1 MIFHF
6 FCKSHLWE
14 TINKYSLLY
23 STMEGKKTAGRQKIP
38 LEKIKKEANRYA
50 SFSKRRS
57 GLYKKASE
65 LVRECGVDLGI
76 VLSSPTGKP
85 YSFAHPTTDAV
96 IDRFINPTRELDL
109 GAQLVAAE
117 VRNSV
122 IQNNG
127 RLNEFD
133 AREKAAK
140 EKIRSIDQMNEAR
153 TRGWWESMDQLNAK
167 DITKFEDLLDI
178 TKVFLNVQLKQLE
191 NGASYFLQSPPE
203 DADN

>member
-1 MIFHF
+1 
-6 FCKSHLWE
+6 
-14 TINKYSLLY
+14 
-23 STMEGKKTAGRQKIP
+23 MEGKKTAGRQKIP

-57 GLYKKASE
+57 GLYKKGSE

-85 YSFAHPTTDAV
+85 YSFVHPTIDAV
-96 IDRFINPTRELDL
+96 IDRFINPTKELDL
-109 GAQLVAAE
+109 DTQVVAAE
-117 VRNSV
+117 IRNNV
-122 IQNNG
+122 IQNND

-140 EKIRSIDQMNEAR
+140 KKMRSIDQMNETR
-153 TRGWWESMDQLNAK
+153 TGGWWEPMHQFNAE
-167 DITKFEDLLDI
+167 DITRFEDLLK
-178 TKVFLNVQLKQLE
+178 TGEVFLNVQLKKLE
-191 NGASYFLQSPPE
+191 NGTSSSLQSPLK